1 MKHKIEHHGLLN
13 ANSYIRRCFVGRT
26 HTPTLVLLQRL
37 LFSAFF
43 TSLFLVILFLLQH
56 SRSANQSL
64 SDPLE
69 PVTVVNVPPY
79 NLLPVH
85 LVCTNDNCTLNFL
98 HWIQIRSIESFIN
111 HSRIYLHVF
120 GDPIQNYWFNKLSSS
135 LSLVYH
141 NKTYYEYLSPKYK
154 VTSLAHLADFIR
166 FDVMCEH
173 GGIYLDMDEI
183 PLKSWDPLLSQLIE
197 PIDTILGEE
206 PTKVPGLQ
214 IAAMIAYPKSWIM
227 CEMSKQQGLEYD
239 NSWIKHS
246 IKLIRKLHLETVDAD
261 PQTILVHGSEAFVPI
276 GYTRAQ
282 TDLLYRLRP
291 KQQLNFENSYA
302 LHVSEKQYLRGA
314 KMSVNSVL
322 HEDRNFYRAIRPIVT
337 EGIASKELKLTDALD
352 DDDLNEFL
360 KKRR

>member
-1 MKHKIEHHGLLN
+1 MHLIT
-13 ANSYIRRCFVGRT
+13 Y
-26 HTPTLVLLQRL
+26 
-37 LFSAFF
+37 
-43 TSLFLVILFLLQH
+43 TSLISLKRFCLTAFATTLFLL
-56 SRSANQSL
+56 SLFFLCTTTSL
-64 SDPLE
+64 STIQVPVLNDANDDVFCSESGSESLCDVVLDPC
-69 PVTVVNVPPY
+69 PPY

-120 GDPIQNYWFNKLSSS
+120 GDPIQNYWFNKVSSS
-135 LSLVYH
+135 LVLVYH
-141 NKTYYEYLSPKYK
+141 NKTYYENLPPKYK

-166 FDVMCEH
+166 FDVMCEY

-206 PTKVPGLQ
+206 PTNKPGNHLQ

-239 NSWIKHS
+239 NSWTKHS
-246 IKLIRKLHLETVDAD
+246 IKLIRKLRLETVDAD

-337 EGIASKELKLTDALD
+337 EGIASKELKLTDSLA